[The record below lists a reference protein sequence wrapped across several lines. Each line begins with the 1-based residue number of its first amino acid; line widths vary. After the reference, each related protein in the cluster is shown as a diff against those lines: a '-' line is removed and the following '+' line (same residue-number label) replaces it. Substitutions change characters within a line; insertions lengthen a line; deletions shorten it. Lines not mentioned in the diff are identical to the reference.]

1 MDAVLFNI
9 YTIEFICYK
18 KEAGKLE
25 ATLETVPKTSNGKC
39 ILVATNMEER
49 HEKIYT

>member
-1 MDAVLFNI
+1 METVFFNI
-9 YTIEFICYK
+9 YTIDFICYK
-18 KEAGKLE
+18 KEARKLE
-25 ATLETVPKTSNGKC
+25 ATLETTPKTSMGKR